1 MTMVR
6 GRVRVRAAQCEMVR
20 LLATRLHPPPPT
32 PVRLTPPLSTLSTP
46 LHAFPPLSTPPH
58 AFPPLSTPPH
68 CPPPPS
74 PTSTPHPHLS
84 TNLMSVCTPTTQLL
98 PLRCASS
105 PRATVTYSWSVTAT
119 KASTH
124 GGKPSAPTCTIC
136 SGRCRLH
143 RCAACRSGTTTAR
156 AVCSESMNP
165 NPLPQPPP
173 HPYPQPYFPNHHP
186 TPVPSRN
193 HYHPNPD
200 QSPDAS
206 RIPNPGR
213 SHLRR
218 SERRVGR
225 APCARRRGR
234 SILTMATLRLHL
246 PAIRAS

>member
-1 MTMVR
+1 MVR

-32 PVRLTPPLSTLSTP
+32 PVRLTPPLSTPSPRLSTP
-46 LHAFPPLSTPPH
+46 LHPSPRLSTPLHPSTLPSASLPH
-58 AFPPLSTPPH
+58 LHTPSTPLHQPH
-68 CPPPPS
+68 ECLYS
-74 PTSTPHPHLS
+74 YHS
-84 TNLMSVCTPTTQLL
+84 TPTTKLL

-136 SGRCRLH
+136 SGRCRLR